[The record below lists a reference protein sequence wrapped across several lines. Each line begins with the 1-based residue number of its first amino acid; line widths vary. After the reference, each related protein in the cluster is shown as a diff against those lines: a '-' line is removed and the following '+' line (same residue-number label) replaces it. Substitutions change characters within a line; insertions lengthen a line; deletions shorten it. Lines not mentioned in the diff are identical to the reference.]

1 MAGLEI
7 TAGGISG
14 CLLMT
19 TFFEA
24 GELHPSSLVTTKLY
38 VPGSNPCNIVLETVP
53 VVAAPPGY
61 LKRIHIPFVGNPSMI
76 TSPVGEEQ
84 VGWRMADMTGVNGL
98 LVTVTV
104 TGVLRVDRQ
113 LLLMASA

>member
-1 MAGLEI
+1 MAGLAI

-14 CLLMT
+14 CLLMA

-24 GELHPSSLVTTKLY
+24 GELHPSSLTTTKLY
-38 VPGSNPCNIVLETVP
+38 VPGSSPCIIVLETVP
-53 VVAAPPGY
+53 VLAAPPGF
-61 LKRIHIPFVGNPSMI
+61 LKRVHIPFVGNPSMI

-84 VGWRMADMTGVNGL
+84 VGWIMAAKTGANGL

-104 TGVLRVDRQ
+104 TGVLGVDRQ